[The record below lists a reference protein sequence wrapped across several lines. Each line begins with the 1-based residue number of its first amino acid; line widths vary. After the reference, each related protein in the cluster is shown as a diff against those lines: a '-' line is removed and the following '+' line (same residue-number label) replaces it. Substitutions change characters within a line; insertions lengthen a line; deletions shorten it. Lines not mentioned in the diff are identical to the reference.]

1 MEPATGLKIV
11 WCLVATLQPVI
22 RKPALW
28 CHHAWNLL
36 ISTNLYLAV
45 FWKMEEEADKWVGSE
60 GTSHPLRAPG
70 DSYVTETTNEGAL
83 QRSHGGGAR
92 GISSW
97 AGAASAL
104 VVGLA
109 TLLVHLGPNGRA
121 AVRLWA
127 NKYSRIGAGFI
138 IVRRPLSRCTNP
150 STLSPTFRCE
160 IKKTTAIVEFDQGDK
175 NSAPMLIKSI

>member
-1 MEPATGLKIV
+1 MPGGDTAACHQKTCSLVPPCMEPVDIN
-11 WCLVATLQPVI
+11 QS
-22 RKPALW
+22 
-28 CHHAWNLL
+28 LL
-36 ISTNLYLAV
+36 SRFL
-45 FWKMEEEADKWVGSE
+45 EDGRRSRQVGRVRGHFPPLE
-60 GTSHPLRAPG
+60 GPWRQLRNQA
-70 DSYVTETTNEGAL
+70 GAL

-97 AGAASAL
+97 AGAASA
-104 VVGLA
+104 VVEVLA